1 VLQGL
6 GGAAMLSIA
15 PAIHRTVFPNRLLGR
30 ILGLNAVL
38 VAASTAVGPVLGGT
52 LLAAL
57 GWEWIFLINVPLG
70 IVAVLLSWS
79 AI

>member
-1 VLQGL
+1 
-6 GGAAMLSIA
+6 
-15 PAIHRTVFPNRLLGR
+15 
-30 ILGLNAVL
+30 L

-79 AI
+79 AIPETRKPAQAPFDVAGALWSALAMGAIIMA